1 MGGVRGE
8 PYLSTSL
15 RLAIPGPL
23 DQATGG
29 YRYAAAMVAAW
40 RRQGHRVAVDEL
52 AGTYPLCDGAALKA
66 AKACLA
72 RTRASERLLIDGLAL
87 PAFDGLA
94 LPKRTLALIHHPL
107 GLETGLEPAVAR
119 AWLGAET
126 ARLAKIAA
134 IVATS
139 AATRRDL
146 VAMGVDGAKIAI
158 VEPGTAAA
166 RTPLARRGKPRALCV
181 ATLTPRKDHVALL
194 RALARVRDVAWRAD
208 FVGST
213 ERDPACAARVRA
225 EIARL
230 RLGHRVRLAGTCS
243 AEALHRHYASAHL
256 FALASR
262 HEGYGMAFA
271 EALAHRLPVVG
282 VAAGAVPS
290 VVPTHAGILVPP
302 GQVDMLARALRRMLG
317 PQRRRHAQNAAAL
330 RFPDWPQQA
339 ARLWAS
345 LP

>member
-1 MGGVRGE
+1 
-8 PYLSTSL
+8 LSARL
-15 RLAIPGPL
+15 RLAVPGPL

-40 RRQGHRVAVDEL
+40 RDQGHRVAVEEL
-52 AGTYPLCDGAALKA
+52 AGTYPVCDDVARKA
-66 AKACLA
+66 AKACAA
-72 RTRASERLLIDGLAL
+72 RTRGSETLLIDGLAL

-94 LPKRTLALIHHPL
+94 LPKRTAALIHHPL
-107 GLETGLEPAVAR
+107 GLETGLSPSVAR
-119 AWLGAET
+119 AWLAAET

-146 VAMGVDGAKIAI
+146 VAMGVDGAKIAV
-158 VEPGTAAA
+158 VEPGAATV
-166 RTPLARRGKPRALCV
+166 RTPLVRRGKPRILCV

-194 RALARVRDVAWRAD
+194 RALARVRDIAWRAD
-208 FVGST
+208 FVGAAD
-213 ERDPACAARVRA
+213 RDPACAARVRA

-230 RLGHRVRLAGTCS
+230 RLGHRVRLAGTCN
-243 AEALHRHYASAHL
+243 AEALGRHFAAAHL

-290 VVPTHAGILVPP
+290 VVPARAGILVPP
-302 GQVDMLARALRRMLG
+302 GSVALLAQALRRMLG
-317 PQRRRHAQNAAAL
+317 PQRRRFARNAAAL
-330 RFPDWPQQA
+330 HFPDWPQQA
-339 ARLWAS
+339 ARLWAA

>member
-1 MGGVRGE
+1 
-8 PYLSTSL
+8 LSVSL

-40 RRQGHRVAVDEL
+40 RKQGHRVAVEEL
-52 AGTYPLCDGAALKA
+52 AGTYPVCDDAARKA
-66 AKACLA
+66 AKACIA
-72 RTRASERLLIDGLAL
+72 RARGDETLLIDGLAL

-94 LPKRTLALIHHPL
+94 LSKRTVALIHHPL
-107 GLETGLEPAVAR
+107 GLETGLEPTVAR
-119 AWLGAET
+119 AWLAAET
-126 ARLAKIAA
+126 TRLAKIAA

-146 VAMGVDGAKIAI
+146 VAMGVDGAKIAV

-166 RTPLARRGKPRALCV
+166 RTKLARRGKPTVLCV

-194 RALARVRDVAWRAD
+194 RALAHVRDIAWRAD
-208 FVGST
+208 FVGAT
-213 ERDPACAARVRA
+213 DRDPACAARVRS

-230 RLGHRVRLAGTCS
+230 RLGHRVRLAGTRS
-243 AEALHRHYASAHL
+243 ANALGRHYASAHL

-282 VAAGAVPS
+282 LAAGAVPS
-290 VVPTHAGILVPP
+290 VVPARAGILAPP
-302 GQVDMLARALRRMLG
+302 GQVALLGRALRRLLG
-317 PQRRRHAQNAAAL
+317 PQRRRYARNATAL
-330 RFPDWPQQA
+330 HFPEWPQQA
-339 ARLWAS
+339 ARLWAC
-345 LP
+345 LR

>member
-1 MGGVRGE
+1 M
-8 PYLSTSL
+8 SASL
-15 RLAIPGPL
+15 RLAVPGPL
-23 DQATGG
+23 DQTTGG
-29 YRYAAAMVAAW
+29 YRYAAAMVANW
-40 RRQGHRVAVDEL
+40 RAQGRRVAVEEL
-52 AGTYPLCDGAALKA
+52 AGAYPACDETARKA

-72 RTRASERLLIDGLAL
+72 RARSGETLLIDGLAL

-94 LPKRTLALIHHPL
+94 LPERAAALVHHPL
-107 GLETGLEPAVAR
+107 GLETGLAPSVAR
-119 AWLGAET
+119 AWLSAET
-126 ARLAKIAA
+126 ARLAKMPA

-146 VAMGVDGAKIAI
+146 VAMGVDGAKIAV

-166 RTPLARRGKPRALCV
+166 RAPLARCGKPTVLCV
-181 ATLTPRKDHVALL
+181 ATLTPRKDHAALL
-194 RALARVRDVAWRAD
+194 RALVRVRDAAWRAE
-208 FVGST
+208 FVGAAD
-213 ERDPACAARVRA
+213 RDPVCAARVRA

-230 RLGHRVRLAGTCS
+230 RLGRRVRLAGACS
-243 AEALHRHYASAHL
+243 ADALSRRYGTAHV

-290 VVPTHAGILVPP
+290 VVPARVGILVPP
-302 GQVDMLARALRRMLG
+302 GRIDLLARALRRMLG
-317 PQRRRHAQNAAAL
+317 PRRRRYALNAAAL
-330 RFPDWPQQA
+330 RFPDWQRQA
-339 ARLWAS
+339 ARLWAC

>member
-1 MGGVRGE
+1 M
-8 PYLSTSL
+8 SASL

-40 RRQGHRVAVDEL
+40 QAQGHRIAVEEL
-52 AGTYPLCDGAALKA
+52 AGTYPVCDDAAHTA
-66 AKACLA
+66 AKACIA
-72 RTRASERLLIDGLAL
+72 RASDSETLLIDGLAL

-94 LPKRTLALIHHPL
+94 LPKRTAALVHHPL
-107 GLETGLEPAVAR
+107 GLETGLEPTVAR
-119 AWLGAET
+119 AWLAAET

-146 VAMGVDGAKIAI
+146 IAMGIDGAKIAV
-158 VEPGTAAA
+158 VEPGTHAM
-166 RTPLARRGKPRALCV
+166 RTPLARRGIPSVLCV

-194 RALARVRDVAWRAD
+194 RALARLRQFAWRAD
-208 FVGST
+208 FVGAT
-213 ERDPACAARVRA
+213 DRDPACAARVRA

-230 RLGHRVRLAGTCS
+230 RLGRRVRLAGTCS
-243 AEALHRHYASAHL
+243 AQALGRRYASAHL

-282 VAAGAVPS
+282 LAAGAVPS
-290 VVPTHAGILVPP
+290 VVPARAGILVPP
-302 GQVDMLARALRRMLG
+302 GNIDLLAQALRRMLG
-317 PQRRRHAQNAAAL
+317 PQRRRYGWGTAAL

-339 ARLWAS
+339 ARLWAC